1 MAGEREVDAVGA
13 AGDLAPGAHPPT
25 LVALRDDPDPVAVLR
40 RGDGAPKIAYIN
52 PALLRITALDAEHLV
67 GRAPAAL
74 LADGQH
80 LDVHPDT
87 LHGTSVNLR
96 DVNGRRHRC
105 RVSAWHLAD
114 ELIALRLVP
123 SDLDLTDQSFGSL
136 IGALVNHAVAVDR
149 HGRVLTGTPDWTTAF
164 AERPAEI
171 DDLLLWLEEHG
182 SLDPRY
188 IDAHHALRDVLHRHS
203 TMRAVDLPTP
213 DERWLS
219 VTITGVDD
227 AGGVAAMISIIDVT
241 DRKRRESDL
250 AERMLTDPLTSLPN
264 RSLTLDRLHHALT
277 HNPRA
282 HEGVAVLFVDLDGFG
297 DVNDRLGHLAADEL
311 LADVA
316 RTLRHAVRPSDTVG
330 RWGGDEFVV
339 ICDRLHHLDE
349 TIPIANRIIRHLR
362 QLGTVRHGVNI
373 SASIGISYSTDGSA
387 GARELLQDADT
398 AMYAAKARGGSEVEV
413 FTAEDRERERL
424 RLGAA
429 QELRRGILADQ
440 LTLEFQP
447 QADLLTGR
455 ILSME
460 ALVRWRRPDGTLL
473 LPGEFLSM
481 TNQDDTISLVDR
493 WVLKSAC
500 EQLTA
505 WRIAG
510 HRVLLSVNVSTREL
524 SDSGFVDRLDDAL
537 LTTGA
542 DPSALTIEITEDAL
556 LDRDVALVHLPEVS
570 RRGVRVALDDFGAGY
585 GPLSSLGTASID
597 TIKLDPS
604 LIEAIDEP
612 TGSYAVVRGLI
623 RMAAELGIEV
633 VAEGVERRSQLI
645 ELRRIAC
652 PMVQGFLLGRPTA
665 PDATPALDAVLP
677 AIIDLNESVSAVA
690 GW

>member
-1 MAGEREVDAVGA
+1 MASEREVDALSTTDDLAA
-13 AGDLAPGAHPPT
+13 AGGPPA
-25 LVALRDDPDPVAVLR
+25 LSALRQDPDPVAVLR
-40 RGDGAPKIAYIN
+40 RGAGSPKIAYVN
-52 PALLRITALDAEHLV
+52 PALLAVTALAAEHLV

-74 LADGQH
+74 LSDADD
-80 LDVHPDT
+80 LDVDPAT
-87 LHGTSVNLR
+87 IHGTSVTLR

-105 RVSAWHLAD
+105 RVSAWHLDAD
-114 ELIALRLVP
+114 LVALRLAP
-123 SDLDLTDQSFGSL
+123 RDLDLTDQDVGPL
-136 IGALVNHAVAVDR
+136 IGALVNQAVAIDR
-149 HGRVLTGTPDWTTAF
+149 NGRVLTGTPDWSAAF

-171 DDLLLWLEEHG
+171 DDLLLWLEERG
-182 SLDPRY
+182 AQDPRY

-203 TMRAVDLPTP
+203 AVRAVDLPTP
-213 DERWLS
+213 DERWLA
-219 VTITGVDD
+219 VTMTGIEN
-227 AGGVAAMISIIDVT
+227 AGNVAAMISIIDVT

-339 ICDRLHHLDE
+339 VCERLHHLDE

-500 EQLTA
+500 EQLAT
-505 WRIAG
+505 WRTEG
-510 HRVLLSVNVSTREL
+510 HRVLLSVNLSTREL
-524 SDSGFVDRLDDAL
+524 GDAGFLDRLDEAL

-542 DPSALTIEITEDAL
+542 DPTALTIEITEDAL
-556 LDRDVALVHLPEVS
+556 LDRDIALVHLPEVS

-585 GPLSSLGTASID
+585 GPLSSLGTANID
-597 TIKLDPS
+597 IIKLDPS

-633 VAEGVERRSQLI
+633 VAEGVERRSQLV

-652 PMVQGFLLGRPTA
+652 PMVQGYLLGRPA
-665 PDATPALDAVLP
+665 PCDSTPALDAQLP
-677 AIIDLNESVSAVA
+677 AIVDLNENLSAVA